1 MQEKQTHITK
11 RGLYIV
17 RQVRLKPMQDED
29 ADERTLLI
37 TSRFPFTSR
46 LPELISL
53 AERESSY
60 LVEDYTISIA

>member
-1 MQEKQTHITK
+1 
-11 RGLYIV
+11 
-17 RQVRLKPMQDED
+17 MQDED

-53 AERESSY
+53 AERESWY
-60 LVEDYTISIA
+60 PVEDYTISITWVIMYSALNLSNIR